1 MPAIAS
7 TAAVQV
13 AGVAVGTTVV
23 GEIRGKGVSI
33 VGLMPDAD
41 AAFAALAQSA
51 VAGLLERRPE
61 QATLLGEHAYD
72 GRLTIGTAEHYDEL
86 ARWCAD
92 RLAEVMAIDMGP
104 LSAEYRVDAQILFAE
119 LERVL
124 FATTEL
130 REHEWNPMLANP
142 GRAIYL
148 LLARDFAPLPAR
160 LDSLAARLAAVPDA
174 LAAARS
180 IASDR
185 MPRVHLETAISQFE
199 GTERLIGTELDRILA
214 TAPAGGAA
222 AGGEAAGRAPAGLA
236 AARTA
241 ARDAIAEH
249 RRWLE
254 QRLADAARDQ
264 SFREPRLGPEL
275 FARKLHHTLESGT
288 SPAELLARAQADLDE
303 TTAHITETAARL
315 AAGGGDRAT
324 RLGAVG
330 GSDPAAGL
338 AAGGGEPGSQDIVRR
353 VLSEL
358 AADAPDDRAIL
369 GLVGRAYDQ
378 ALAFSQEMG
387 LVTAHDDAVDIIE
400 MPEID
405 RGVAVAYCDA
415 PGPLEADGQPT
426 FVAVSPTPRDWPAQ
440 RVRSFYR
447 EYNRHL
453 VQNLVVHEAIPGHVL
468 QLGHARRFRGG
479 TPVRAA
485 LRSGSF
491 VEGWAVYAEELMVRH
506 GYPGQ
511 GNPEALRMQQ
521 LKMRLRT
528 IINTILDVGVHAGDL
543 QEADAMALMT
553 GRGFQEEGEAAGKWR
568 RAQLTAT
575 QLSTYYVG
583 YTEVSDLVTRLRAA
597 RPEWTERQLHDEVL
611 AHGSPAVRH
620 LRSLLLS

>member
-1 MPAIAS
+1 
-7 TAAVQV
+7 
-13 AGVAVGTTVV
+13 
-23 GEIRGKGVSI
+23 
-33 VGLMPDAD
+33 MPDAD
-41 AAFAALAQSA
+41 AAFAAFAQST
-51 VAGLLERRPE
+51 VDGLLERRPE
-61 QATLLGEHAYD
+61 LATLLGEHAHD
-72 GRLTIGTAEHYDEL
+72 DRLTIGTAAHYDEL

-92 RLAEVMAIDMGP
+92 RFAEAAEVNLGQ
-104 LSAEYRVDAQILFAE
+104 LSAEYRVDAQILFAQ

-124 FATTEL
+124 FVTTEL

-148 LLARDFAPLPAR
+148 LLARDFAPLPDR
-160 LDSLAARLAAVPDA
+160 LNSLARRLAAVPDA

-180 IASDR
+180 IAAAR
-185 MPRVHLETAISQFE
+185 LPRVHLETAISQFE
-199 GTERLIGTELDRILA
+199 GTGRLIGPELDRTLA
-214 TAPAGGAA
+214 AAPDGAA
-222 AGGEAAGRAPAGLA
+222 AAGLT
-236 AARTA
+236 AARTGA
-241 ARDAIAEH
+241 LDAITEH

-254 QRLADAARDQ
+254 QRLADGAQGEGFRD
-264 SFREPRLGPEL
+264 PRIGPEL
-275 FARKLHHTLESGT
+275 FARKLFHTLESGT
-288 SPAELLARAQADLDE
+288 SPEELLARAQADLDE
-303 TTAHITETAARL
+303 TTEQITETAARVG
-315 AAGGGDRAT
+315 AGG
-324 RLGAVG
+324 
-330 GSDPAAGL
+330 AG
-338 AAGGGEPGSQDIVRR
+338 R

-358 AADAPDDRAIL
+358 AADAPDDRTIL
-369 GLVGRAYDQ
+369 GLVQRAYHQ
-378 ALAFSQEMG
+378 ALAFSKESA

-426 FVAVSPTPRDWPAQ
+426 FVAVSPTPRDWPED

-453 VQNLVVHEAIPGHVL
+453 VQDLVVHEAVPGHVQ
-468 QLGHARRFRGG
+468 QLAHARRFDGG

-485 LRSGSF
+485 FWSGSF

-506 GYPGQ
+506 GYPGE
-511 GNPEALRMQQ
+511 GNPGALRMQQ

-528 IINTILDVGVHAGDL
+528 IINTILDVQVHCGEL
-543 QEADAMALMT
+543 TEASAMALMT

-583 YTEVSDLVTRLRAA
+583 YTEVSDLVAGLRAA
-597 RPEWTERQLHDEVL
+597 QPEWTERQLHDEVL

-620 LRSLLLS
+620 LRALLLS

>member
-1 MPAIAS
+1 
-7 TAAVQV
+7 
-13 AGVAVGTTVV
+13 
-23 GEIRGKGVSI
+23 
-33 VGLMPDAD
+33 MPDAD
-41 AAFAALAQSA
+41 ATFAALAQSI
-51 VAGLLERRPE
+51 VDGLLERRPE
-61 QATLLGEHAYD
+61 LATLLGEHAND
-72 GRLTIGTAEHYDEL
+72 GRLTIGTAAHYDEL
-86 ARWCAD
+86 AAWCAG
-92 RLAEVMAIDMGP
+92 RLAEVQGIDMGP

-160 LDSLAARLAAVPDA
+160 LGSLAARLAAVPDA

-180 IASDR
+180 VAAAR
-185 MPRVHLETAISQFE
+185 MPQVHLETAISQFE
-199 GTERLIGTELDRILA
+199 GTGRLIGPELDRILA
-214 TAPAGGAA
+214 AAPANAA
-222 AGGEAAGRAPAGLA
+222 PTGLA

-241 ARDAIAEH
+241 ALDAIAEH
-249 RRWLE
+249 RHWLS
-254 QRLADAARDQ
+254 QRLADGVRDQ
-264 SFREPRLGPEL
+264 GFRDPRIGPDL

-288 SPAELLARAQADLDE
+288 SPAELLARAEADLDE
-303 TTAHITETAARL
+303 TTDQITGTAARL
-315 AAGGGDRAT
+315 GDGDAG
-324 RLGAVG
+324 
-330 GSDPAAGL
+330 
-338 AAGGGEPGSQDIVRR
+338 R
-353 VLSEL
+353 VLGEL
-358 AADAPDDRAIL
+358 AANAPNDRTIL
-369 GLVGRAYDQ
+369 GLVGQAYHQ
-378 ALAFSQEMG
+378 ALAFSNDRA
-387 LVTAHDDAVDIIE
+387 LVTAPDDPVDIIE

-426 FVAVSPTPRDWPAQ
+426 FVAVSPTPQDWAED

-479 TPVRAA
+479 TAVRTAF
-485 LRSGSF
+485 RSGSF

-506 GYPGQ
+506 GYPGE
-511 GNPEALRMQQ
+511 GNPDALRMQQ

-528 IINTILDVGVHAGDL
+528 IINTILDVRVHAGDL
-543 QEADAMALMT
+543 AEADAMALMT

-583 YTEVSDLVTRLRAA
+583 YTEVSDLAARLRGA
-597 RPEWTERQLHDEVL
+597 RPEWTERQLHDEIL

>member
-1 MPAIAS
+1 M
-7 TAAVQV
+7 
-13 AGVAVGTTVV
+13 AGTVW
-23 GEIRGKGVSI
+23 GRGVSI

-41 AAFAALAQSA
+41 AAFAALAQST
-51 VAGLLERRPE
+51 VDGLLERRPE
-61 QATLLGEHAYD
+61 RATVLGEHAHD
-72 GRLTIGTAEHYDEL
+72 GRLTIGTSAHYEEL
-86 ARWCAD
+86 ARWCAG
-92 RLAEVMAIDMGP
+92 RLAEVQGIDMGP

-160 LDSLAARLAAVPDA
+160 LDSLAKRLAAVPEA

-180 IASDR
+180 VAAAR
-185 MPRVHLETAISQFE
+185 MPQVHLETAISQFE
-199 GTERLIGTELDRILA
+199 GTERLIGAELDRILA
-214 TAPAGGAA
+214 AAPDGTASPGTASPGVAS
-222 AGGEAAGRAPAGLA
+222 RSLVPAGLA
-236 AARTA
+236 PARAAA
-241 ARDAIAEH
+241 LDALAEH

-254 QRLADAARDQ
+254 QRLADGVRDE
-264 SFREPRLGPEL
+264 SFRDPRIGPDL

-288 SPAELLARAQADLDE
+288 SPAELLARAQADLAE
-303 TTAHITETAARL
+303 TTGQITETAARL
-315 AAGGGDRAT
+315 EPGAGAGGG
-324 RLGAVG
+324 AVG
-330 GSDPAAGL
+330 AG
-338 AAGGGEPGSQDIVRR
+338 AGGGSASLVRR
-353 VLSEL
+353 VLDEL
-358 AADAPDDRAIL
+358 AADAPDDRTIL
-369 GLVGRAYDQ
+369 GLVGRDYHQ
-378 ALAFSQEMG
+378 ALAFIEETG
-387 LVTAHDDAVDIIE
+387 LVTTVDDLVDIIE

-426 FVAVSPTPRDWPAQ
+426 FVAVSPTPRDWAEG

-453 VQNLVVHEAIPGHVL
+453 VQNLVVHEAMPGHVL
-468 QLGHARRFRGG
+468 QLAHARRFRGG

-485 LRSGSF
+485 FWSGSF
-491 VEGWAVYAEELMVRH
+491 VEGWAVYAEELMARH
-506 GYPGQ
+506 GYPGE
-511 GNPEALRMQQ
+511 GNPDAVRMQQ

-528 IINTILDVGVHAGDL
+528 IINTILDVRVHCGDL
-543 QEADAMALMT
+543 SESSAMELMT
-553 GRGFQEEGEAAGKWR
+553 GPGFQEEGEAAGKWR

-583 YTEVSDLVTRLRAA
+583 YTEVSDLITRLRAK
-597 RPEWTERQLHDEVL
+597 RPELTERELHDEVL

>member
-1 MPAIAS
+1 
-7 TAAVQV
+7 
-13 AGVAVGTTVV
+13 
-23 GEIRGKGVSI
+23 
-33 VGLMPDAD
+33 MPDAD
-41 AAFAALAQSA
+41 AAFATLARNT
-51 VAGLLERRPE
+51 VDGLLERRPE
-61 QATLLGEHAYD
+61 RATVLGEHAHD
-72 GRLTIGTAEHYDEL
+72 DRLTIGTAAYYDEL

-92 RLAEVMAIDMGP
+92 RLAEVKAIDMGP

-124 FATTEL
+124 FAVTAL

-148 LLARDFAPLPAR
+148 LLARDFAPLPSR
-160 LDSLAARLAAVPDA
+160 LSSLANRLAAVPDA

-180 IASDR
+180 VAQAR
-185 MPRVHLETAISQFE
+185 MPQVHLETAVSQFE
-199 GTERLIGTELDRILA
+199 GTERLIGPELDRTLTAAPDGQVPAELA
-214 TAPAGGAA
+214 T
-222 AGGEAAGRAPAGLA
+222 ELA

-241 ARDAIAEH
+241 ALDAITDH

-254 QRLADAARDQ
+254 QRLADGTHTG
-264 SFREPRLGPEL
+264 SFRDPRIGPEL

-288 SPAELLARAQADLDE
+288 TPEQLLARAEADLDE
-303 TTAHITETAARL
+303 TTTQITETAARL
-315 AAGGGDRAT
+315 EAGDGDGDSAH
-324 RLGAVG
+324 L
-330 GSDPAAGL
+330 
-338 AAGGGEPGSQDIVRR
+338 VRR
-353 VLSEL
+353 VLGRL
-358 AADAPDDRAIL
+358 AAEAPDDRTIL
-369 GLVGRAYDQ
+369 GLVERAYHQ
-378 ALAFSQEMG
+378 ALAFSNESG
-387 LVTAHDDAVDIIE
+387 LVTAHDDPLDIIE

-426 FVAVSPTPRDWPAQ
+426 FVAVSPTPRDWAED

-453 VQNLVVHEAIPGHVL
+453 VHNLVVHEAVPGHVL
-468 QLGHARRFRGG
+468 QLAHARRFRGG

-485 LRSGSF
+485 FWSGSF
-491 VEGWAVYAEELMVRH
+491 VEGWAEYAEELMARH
-506 GYPGQ
+506 EYPGE
-511 GNPEALRMQQ
+511 GNPDAVRMQQ

-528 IINTILDVGVHAGDL
+528 IINTILDVRVHAGDL
-543 QEADAMALMT
+543 DEAGAMALMT

-583 YTEVSDLVTRLRAA
+583 YTEVSDLVAGLRAA
-597 RPEWTERQLHDEVL
+597 HPEWTERQLHDTVL
-611 AHGSPAVRH
+611 AHGSPPVRH